1 MNSEMTS
8 KNDLYK
14 AIGLTVLLLASAL
27 PLGILGM
34 QLLNLVL
41 GNIQE

>member
-8 KNDLYK
+8 KNDIYK
-14 AIGLTVLLLASAL
+14 AIVLTVLLLASAL